1 MAYQVSFQR
10 GGDGSQ
16 KSNVYF
22 QHFIENNLYGKQA
35 WHDVFFLYF
44 ENDDLMN
51 KFVITMIT
59 IRFYNDFDDE
69 EYKNFFLQDEKGRG
83 SKNSS
88 K

>member
-1 MAYQVSFQR
+1 
-10 GGDGSQ
+10 
-16 KSNVYF
+16 
-22 QHFIENNLYGKQA
+22 
-35 WHDVFFLYF
+35 
-44 ENDDLMN
+44 MN

>member
-1 MAYQVSFQR
+1 MVLKSLMYIFNILLKTTFMANKPGMMF
-10 GGDGSQ
+10 
-16 KSNVYF
+16 
-22 QHFIENNLYGKQA
+22 
-35 WHDVFFLYF
+35 FFLYF

-59 IRFYNDFDDE
+59 IRVYNDFDDE

>member
-1 MAYQVSFQR
+1 MVLKSLMYIFNILLKTTFMANKP
-10 GGDGSQ
+10 GM
-16 KSNVYF
+16 
-22 QHFIENNLYGKQA
+22 I
-35 WHDVFFLYF
+35 FFLYF